1 MVMLVPRAKQ
11 LEEVI
16 LKLLAIEHEV
26 SIRSIAR
33 FAGLSEVD
41 DADRKAIRRAI
52 ISLEAQQL
60 VTPKGAGRSR
70 VYVVGT
76 RSH

>member
-1 MVMLVPRAKQ
+1 MLVPRAKR

-33 FAGLSEVD
+33 FAGMSEVD
-41 DADRKAIRRAI
+41 DADRKAIRRAM
-52 ISLEAQQL
+52 SAWKHNNSSRQKVRGALECMW
-60 VTPKGAGRSR
+60 
-70 VYVVGT
+70 
-76 RSH
+76 